1 MSKLAN
7 SYTAANNFPMKILKN
22 EELMRNIKNGKVVP
36 WHVQLNITNRC
47 NFHCDFCS
55 CENRDKSLCMPY
67 AELEEMMRLYKKL
80 GMACVTITGGG
91 EPTLHPDLSK
101 LLKLLRYLDVEVG
114 LVSNGSMLHRL
125 TVSDLNRIKW
135 LRVSCSDVLPKQFDI
150 ERWFKNVDAAV
161 KKDSS
166 VDWAFSYVVSA
177 NPDFK
182 LLKRVIDYA
191 NLNGFTH
198 VRLVSDLFNIESV
211 PNMMRIRDGL
221 ADLGV
226 DISRV
231 IFQGR
236 KTFTHG
242 QSPCYISLL
251 KPVVSAE
258 GKLFACC
265 GSQYSLKVPTK
276 DYEQTMSMGSWR
288 DLPKLI
294 EQQKFF
300 DGSKC
305 YRCYYSEY
313 QILGDVL
320 KPLEHTR
327 FV

>member
-1 MSKLAN
+1 
-7 SYTAANNFPMKILKN
+7 MKILKN
-22 EELMRNIKNGKVVP
+22 EELMRNIKNGKVIP
-36 WHVQLNITNRC
+36 WHLQLNITNRC

-55 CENRDKSLCMPY
+55 CENRDKSLSMPY
-67 AELEEMMRLYKKL
+67 TEMEEMMRLYKKL
-80 GMACVTITGGG
+80 GMACTTITGGG
-91 EPTLHPDLSK
+91 EPALHRDLPK
-101 LLKLLRYLDVEVG
+101 LLKLLHSLDIEVG

-125 TVSDLNRIKW
+125 TASDLNRIKW
-135 LRVSCSDVLPKQFDI
+135 LRISCSDVLPNQFPI
-150 ERWFKNVDAAV
+150 EQWFKNVDAAV
-161 KKDSS
+161 QKDSS
-166 VDWAFSYVVSA
+166 IDWAFSYVVSA

-198 VRLVSDLFNIESV
+198 VRLVSDLFNIDSV
-211 PNMMRIRDGL
+211 PDMIKIKAGL
-221 ADLGV
+221 IDLNV

-236 KTFTHG
+236 KTFVHG
-242 QSPCYISLL
+242 EAPCYISLL

-258 GKLFACC
+258 GKLFGCC
-265 GSQYSLKVPTK
+265 GVQYALEKPSK
-276 DYEQTMSMGSWR
+276 DYEKTMCMGSWR

-300 DGSKC
+300 NGSKC

-313 QILGDVL
+313 QILGDIL
-320 KPLEHTR
+320 KSLEHTK